1 MRSPRS
7 FAPLAALALAALGS
21 LAACVDPPPASVDD
35 ALPEVAGLV
44 PLEDE
49 DPAVGAVRYSL
60 HARVADVKLLQ
71 DGAPQQV
78 WTYNGSVPGPL
89 LQARVGDD
97 VTVVLTNDLDEATTI
112 HWHGMRVPNEM
123 DGVVAGE
130 MQAIEPGESFTYRFI
145 APDAGTYW
153 FHPHIRAAEQVER
166 GLHGMFVV
174 HEQDED
180 RPDVDAERAFV
191 VDDVSLSDD
200 GESIAPFGRDMMEVM
215 HGRYGNVLLLNG
227 SDAVPTFTF
236 APGQVERWRF
246 VNTANAR
253 TMVLR
258 FPGLSVRQIGADAGL
273 WPQALIEDT
282 TEVVLP
288 SGARADLE
296 VRLAADAVSGSLISA
311 VPALDEND
319 ELIEIEVPL
328 AQVELDDA
336 LDASTRTGHRGSPHL
351 TLLDDGTATHT
362 LTISGANVGGQ
373 IEFTI
378 NGLAWPESEDWTVP
392 QGELQVIEVRNELGM
407 EHPFHLHGQFFQVV
421 WRSGGAGLDD
431 RGWRD
436 TVLLRGQERMRVATT
451 FGNPGMWMIH
461 CHILEH
467 AEAGM
472 MSMVM
477 VEGDGD
483 PAHGHGE

>member
-1 MRSPRS
+1 MRTYL
-7 FAPLAALALAALGS
+7 APLALPVLLAT
-21 LAACVDPPPASVDD
+21 ACVEPAATPVDD
-35 ALPEVAGLV
+35 SLPPVSGLT

-60 HARVADVKLLQ
+60 TARASDVKLVKDAAPLQ
-71 DGAPQQV
+71 A

-97 VTVVLTNDLDEATTI
+97 VTVVLDNDLDEPTTI

-123 DGVVAGE
+123 DGVVGGE
-130 MQAIEPGESFTYRFI
+130 MQAIEPGASFTYHFT

-153 FHPHIRAAEQVER
+153 FHPHVRAAEQVER

-174 HEQDED
+174 HEAEADT
-180 RPDVDAERAFV
+180 PDVDAERAFV
-191 VDDVSLSDD
+191 VDDVSLTND
-200 GESIAPFGRDMMEVM
+200 GDAIAPFGRDMMEVM

-227 SDAVPTFTF
+227 SDEVPSFTF
-236 APGQVERWRF
+236 ADGQVERWRF

-258 FPGLSVRQIGADAGL
+258 FPGLVVRQIGADAGL

-296 VRLAADAVSGSLISA
+296 VRLAAGAVEGSLVSA
-311 VPALDEND
+311 VQALDDND
-319 ELIEIEVPL
+319 EVVEIEVPL
-328 AQVELDDA
+328 ASVTKDDA
-336 LDASTRTGHRGSPHL
+336 LAASTRAGHQGNPHL
-351 TLLDDGTATHT
+351 TVLDNGSATHT
-362 LTISGANVGGQ
+362 LTISGANVGGG

-378 NGLAWPESEDWTVP
+378 NGYAWPESEQWSVP
-392 QGELQVIEVRNELGM
+392 QHELQIIEVRNELGM
-407 EHPFHLHGQFFQVV
+407 EHPFHLHGDFFQVV
-421 WRSGGAGLDD
+421 SRSGGAGLDD

-436 TVLLRGQERMRVATT
+436 TVLLRGQERMKVATT

-477 VEGDGD
+477 VEPSDEPAGD
-483 PAHGHGE
+483 HEM

>member
-1 MRSPRS
+1 MRKL
-7 FAPLAALALAALGS
+7 LATSLIFLG
-21 LAACVDPPPASVDD
+21 AACVESPPPPPPDD
-35 ALPEVAGLV
+35 SLPAVAGLA
-44 PLEDE
+44 PIEDE
-49 DPAVGAVRYSL
+49 DPAPGAVRYSL
-60 HARVADVKLLQ
+60 SARVGEVKLLSEL
-71 DGAPQQV
+71 GPLQV

-97 VTVVLTNDLDEATTI
+97 VTVTLTNDLDEPTTI

-123 DGVVAGE
+123 DGVVGGE
-130 MQAIEPGESFTYRFI
+130 MGAIEPGASFTYHFV

-153 FHPHIRAAEQVER
+153 FHPHVRAAEQVER

-174 HEQDED
+174 HEAVDD
-180 RPDVDAERAFV
+180 APDVDAERAFV
-191 VDDVSLSDD
+191 VDDVALNED
-200 GESIAPFGRDMMEVM
+200 GDAIARFGADMMEVM

-227 SDAVPTFTF
+227 SDEVPSYSF

-258 FPGLSVRQIGADAGL
+258 FPSLAVRQIGADAGL
-273 WPQALIEDT
+273 WPQALIEET
-282 TEVVLP
+282 RELILP

-296 VRLAADAVSGSLISA
+296 VRLAADALAGTLVSA
-311 VPALDEND
+311 VQTLDEND
-319 ELIEIEVPL
+319 EVIELEIPL
-328 AQVELDDA
+328 AQVSLDPDLA
-336 LDASTRTGHRGSPHL
+336 ASSRAGHQGNPHL
-351 TLLDDGTATHT
+351 SLLDDSSATHT
-362 LTISGANVGGQ
+362 LTISGENVGGGIQ
-373 IEFTI
+373 FTM
-378 NGLAWPESEDWTVP
+378 NGYAWPESEEWSVP
-392 QGELQVIEVRNELGM
+392 QHELQIIEVRNELGM

-436 TVLLRGQERMRVATT
+436 TVLVRGQERMRVATT
-451 FGNPGMWMIH
+451 FDNPGMWMIH

-477 VEGDGD
+477 VEPAGHDMSGHDG
-483 PAHGHGE
+483 